1 MDLRRNNE
9 RGRDRYSRNRNAL
22 SSMRD
27 LSSNTRSGSSNTRN
41 DSPNT
46 GNGFRNNRNGSSD
59 TRNGSRGNRRDFVNP
74 GVCNMKQE
82 TSTRRYHSAPR
93 EQERSDYYADK
104 QKYRYRRD
112 PFIGFKY
119 LESLL
124 EQPLEDTLSKLNSNQ
139 GFFDMLEKELKPDF
153 IVVIIKV
160 MGKVCNCK
168 LLTLRNQ
175 VLRKSLNNTFL
186 QRIQLYISGLA
197 FQKEAQRRENSYFW
211 RDPDSFWNNLAKACK
226 TVLKVMPQ
234 YYCEALGTLLN
245 NTVMIIPKI
254 ESLHEIHIADGIK
267 NDFEELVQLVDSLS
281 FEFEKEKP
289 KVNAENIYEGEP
301 PDNFRDIDV
310 YPTTEE
316 LINDTKTFLRKN
328 VVQGPYRDVEHYLDV
343 QYRLLREDFVRPLK
357 EGIQSYLGGSKARIQ
372 NVKIHHPVH
381 FLQPI
386 TINEQ
391 FCALLK
397 FEMKTQKTSF
407 KYENSRRFMFGSLV
421 CFTHDDFKSLIFGRI
436 ADRNE
441 KYLKNGEL
449 VIGFDDNHSLIYKQ
463 NYIMVECGVYF
474 EPYYH
479 VLTVMKSL
487 DEEDFPM
494 KNYIIDVDTTS
505 RVPNYITKNTIF
517 ELSRGSSTAVWQPF
531 YVQEREFFN
540 FNPSQNRAFVAALT
554 RKFSIIQ
561 GPPGTGKTFVGLKIA
576 QTLLHNLAA
585 WNNRSPML
593 VICYTNHALDQFL
606 EGLIKTTDKI
616 VRIGGQSKN
625 ENLAKFN
632 LRNHTRFG
640 CHNLNQSRTT
650 VKRLLSKIKII
661 SDKLS
666 MIKNFDCVL
675 DIGDLKSVIPQFG
688 NSWLSSANREY
699 IFEWLLEI
707 NYQNQDDNRTRTA
720 EVISESDELKI
731 EVENVEAENHDDDYA
746 ENEYIN
752 NPIEDLLP
760 SNILMESSTPLFSLN
775 EVRRKIEVG
784 TKYLNEME
792 GQLNV
797 GNYDVVF
804 KYENLKTEIDKL
816 DLLYKN
822 AKEKLDRAKQGL
834 INQPA
839 NINVIES
846 ECIPKD
852 ERWNLYF
859 YWLNLYNN
867 SLVER
872 YETLNKTFR
881 EAYKIYCESK
891 DLEDIKILKSMEVI
905 GMTTTAAARLH
916 SSLKMIGSPIVI
928 VEEAAEVL
936 EAHIVTALTKDCQ
949 QLILIGDHQQLKPST
964 SSYQIEKFYN
974 LGISLFER
982 MILNDVQCFTLNV
995 QHRMR
1000 PEISSLIKPAIYPN
1014 LEDHKSVLYR
1024 PKIKG
1029 IEKCLYFINHEYPE
1043 AENSGDTT
1051 KKNIH
1056 EVKFLIQLA
1065 RYLILNGY
1073 KSEEI
1078 TILAAYLGQMYEF
1091 QKERSKYGFLLKDI
1105 KITVLDNYQGE
1116 ECDIILL
1123 SLVRNNS
1130 ENRIGFLS
1138 IDNRVCVA
1146 LSRARNGLYIMG
1158 NIKQLSDNSELWV
1171 KIKETLMRQSALG
1184 SSLALKCQIHG
1195 KISPMSK
1202 ADDFSSVV
1210 EGGCDQ
1216 MCGTLLSCH
1225 HNCQRLCHV
1234 YDREHKEYKC
1244 QEPCEKVNCDVD
1256 ITHECPKKCYED
1268 CGPCNYIVSKTLNC
1282 NHVAD
1287 IPCYVDVDDYKC
1299 LTPVHVTLACGH
1311 KTDKPCHI
1319 DSHKYKCPFPC
1330 DTRLECGHS
1339 CVRKCHSFDD
1349 PDHLQYKCTK
1359 PCEKPGSGCET
1370 PELEGHGCRKLCWD
1384 QCSRCCVIVRK
1395 IRTKCSHQYD
1405 MECHR
1410 NVDEIECMKP
1420 CKRILPCGHK
1430 CKDLCDNPCGAC
1442 TKKVKKVIPGCNHTI
1457 TLPCYVDPD
1466 KSQCSGKCPR
1476 IMSCGH
1482 ICESRCNED
1491 CDPSKCKQMVG
1502 VSIKAKCGHTI
1513 EKIPCSTL
1521 SLFIIGSDEV
1531 KLESY
1536 CTFPCNEI
1544 LNCSLENKHLCSGSC
1559 GACFQGRIH
1568 MRCSEKC
1575 GQILICNHE
1584 CEIPCRET
1592 CKPCKKPCPFKC
1604 KHSVCKKKCGEP
1616 CSICTEACS
1625 RKCKHQK
1632 CDKRCGDICNIR
1644 PCEVPCE
1651 KKLKCGHLC
1660 VGFCGDPCPPLCRTC
1675 NKDVLEE
1682 IFFGTEDD
1690 EDARFVLLVDCGHV
1704 VESTGMESWLDSDK
1718 NEIKFKTCPKCKTTI
1733 CTTQRYSDYNKL
1745 ALVDILKVKVK
1756 HYGQKEE
1763 IAEKRKTL
1771 EKNILQLR
1779 MKLKSRMFIFNY
1791 LDIFLKYLDI
1801 LRARLNEINSEG
1813 RAQTVNIVE
1822 LNSIEIKYQ
1831 LMEQIYNMYNKEM
1844 NDASIQIDAEGSK
1857 DIKSQTEFILSNLV
1871 RNTDDITT
1879 NEIENIE
1886 GEILRLSRIIQLNLI
1901 QGNRQIKPH
1910 MSSAADYRRRHNVTK
1925 QIMEVSSIIFSLSK
1939 YENTSDVI
1947 IKDQLIKLGKLL
1959 NPAINVT
1966 EAEKQA
1972 IVKAMGLKQGHWY
1985 KCENGHPYAIGE
1997 CGGAME
2003 VGICN
2008 ECGVEIGGTDHCLLS
2023 TNAVATE
2030 MDGARHGAWS
2040 DAANMQNYDLQALL

>member
-1 MDLRRNNE
+1 MERRRNDE
-9 RGRDRYSRNRNAL
+9 RGREGYSRNRNASPSTSNF
-22 SSMRD
+22 SSSKRSC
-27 LSSNTRSGSSNTRN
+27 SSNTRK

-46 GNGFRNNRNGSSD
+46 GDGFRNNRNGSSN
-59 TRNGSRGNRRDFVNP
+59 TRNGSTGNRRDFVNP
-74 GVCNMKQE
+74 GMCNMKQE
-82 TSTRRYHSAPR
+82 TSTRRYRSAPR
-93 EQERSDYYADK
+93 VQESDYYADK
-104 QKYRYRRD
+104 EKYRCRRD
-112 PFIGFKY
+112 PFVGFKY

-124 EQPLEDTLSKLNSNQ
+124 EQPLEDTISKLNSNQ
-139 GFFDMLEKELKPDF
+139 GFFDMLQKELKPDL

-160 MGKVCNCK
+160 MGKVCDCE

-175 VLRKSLNNTFL
+175 VLKKTLNYNFL

-197 FQKEAQRRENSYFW
+197 FQKHEQREENSNFW
-211 RDPDSFWNNLAKACK
+211 RDPDSFWNNLAKSCK
-226 TVLKVMPQ
+226 TALKVMPQ
-234 YYCEALGTLLN
+234 YYFESLGTLLYN
-245 NTVMIIPKI
+245 AVMIMPKI
-254 ESLHEIHIADGIK
+254 ESLHKIHIADGIK
-267 NDFEELVQLVDSLS
+267 NDFEELVQLVDTLS
-281 FEFEKEKP
+281 SEFEKKQS
-289 KVNAENIYEGEP
+289 KVEAESIYEGEP

-316 LINDTKTFLRKN
+316 LVNDTKTFLRKN
-328 VVQGPYRDVEHYLDV
+328 VVKGPYRDVEHYLDV

-357 EGIQSYLGGSKARIQ
+357 ESIQSYLGGSKAQMQ
-372 NVKIHHPVH
+372 NVKIHNAVQ

-397 FEMKTQKTSF
+397 FNFKKQKISF

-441 KYLKNGEL
+441 KYLKNDEL
-449 VIGFDDNHSLIYKQ
+449 VIGFDYNHRIMYKQ
-463 NYIMVECGVYF
+463 NYVMVECNVYF

-494 KNYIIDVDTTS
+494 MNYIIDVDTNS
-505 RVPNYITKNTIF
+505 SVPNYITKNTIF
-517 ELSRGSSTAVWQPF
+517 KLYRGLSPVVWQPF
-531 YVQEREFFN
+531 YSHEREFFN
-540 FNPSQNRAFVAALT
+540 FNPSQNKAFVAALT

-585 WNNRSPML
+585 WHNRSPML

-606 EGLIKTTDKI
+606 EGLITTTDKI
-616 VRIGGQSKN
+616 VRVGGQSKN
-625 ENLAKFN
+625 ENLTKFN
-632 LRNHTRFG
+632 LRNHTKFESY
-640 CHNLNQSRTT
+640 NLNNSRTT
-650 VKRLLSKIKII
+650 VKHLLSKIKTI

-675 DIGDLKSVIPQFG
+675 DIGDLKGVIPQFEI
-688 NSWLSSANREY
+688 SWLSSSNRETV
-699 IFEWLLEI
+699 FKWLLGI
-707 NYQNQDDNRTRTA
+707 NYQNQDYNLTRTS
-720 EVISESDELKI
+720 EVLSKFEELQMD
-731 EVENVEAENHDDDYA
+731 VLNVEAENYYDAYA
-746 ENEYIN
+746 EKEYIH

-760 SNILMESSTPLFSLN
+760 SNVLMESSTPLFSLN
-775 EVRRKIEVG
+775 EVRIRIQVY
-784 TKYLNEME
+784 TKYLNRIERKLDDENYGVIFDYYNLRME
-792 GQLNV
+792 R
-797 GNYDVVF
+797 
-804 KYENLKTEIDKL
+804 DKL
-816 DLLYKN
+816 DLLYRN
-822 AKEKLDRAKQGL
+822 AKEKLDSAKQGL

-846 ECIPKD
+846 KYIPKD

-859 YWLNLYNN
+859 YWVNLYYN
-867 SLVER
+867 SLVEQ
-872 YETLNKTFR
+872 YETLNIDFR
-881 EAYKIYCESK
+881 EAYQIYNESK

-936 EAHIVTALTKDCQ
+936 EAHIVTALTKECQ

-1000 PEISSLIKPAIYPN
+1000 PEISSLIKPAIYPK
-1014 LEDHKSVLYR
+1014 LEDHESVLHR
-1024 PKIKG
+1024 PEIKG
-1029 IEKCLYFINHEYPE
+1029 IEKCLYFINHEYRE

-1091 QKERSKYGFLLKDI
+1091 QKERSKCGFLLKDI

-1158 NIKQLSDNSELWV
+1158 NIEQLSDNSELWV

-1195 KISPMSK
+1195 KITTMSK

-1210 EGGCDQ
+1210 GGGCDQ

-1234 YDREHKEYKC
+1234 YDREHKENKC
-1244 QEPCEKVNCDVD
+1244 QEPCDNVNCDVD
-1256 ITHECPKKCYED
+1256 ITHKCPKKCYED

-1299 LTPVHVTLACGH
+1299 LTPVHVTLPCDH
-1311 KTDKPCHI
+1311 NTDKPCHI
-1319 DSHKYKCPFPC
+1319 DSHKYKCPFQC
-1330 DTRLECGHS
+1330 DTKLECGHS
-1339 CVRKCHSFDD
+1339 CVRNCHAFDD

-1370 PELEGHGCRKLCWD
+1370 PELEGHVCTKSCWD
-1384 QCSRCCVIVRK
+1384 ECSQCCKIVRK

-1410 NVDEIECMKP
+1410 NVDEIECIKP
-1420 CKRILPCGHK
+1420 CKKILPCGHK
-1430 CKDLCDNPCGAC
+1430 CKDLCDNPCGLC
-1442 TKKVKKVIPGCNHTI
+1442 IEKVKKVVPGCNHNI
-1457 TLPCYVDPD
+1457 TLPCHVDPD
-1466 KSQCSGKCPR
+1466 KSQCSAKCPR

-1482 ICESRCNED
+1482 ICGSRCNEK
-1491 CDPSKCKQMVG
+1491 CDPSKCQQIVS
-1502 VSIKAKCGHTI
+1502 VSIKAKCGHI
-1513 EKIPCSTL
+1513 VERIPCSAS
-1521 SLFIIGSDEV
+1521 SLYFAKGSDDV

-1544 LNCSLENKHLCSGSC
+1544 LNCGPESKHLCSGSC

-1584 CEIPCRET
+1584 CEMLCREACQPCRQ
-1592 CKPCKKPCPFKC
+1592 PCPFKC
-1604 KHSVCKKKCGEP
+1604 KHSVCKKKCGEH
-1616 CSICTEACS
+1616 CSICKETCS
-1625 RKCKHQK
+1625 RKCKHQQ
-1632 CDKRCGDICNIR
+1632 CDRRCGDICNIR

-1660 VGFCGDPCPPLCRTC
+1660 IGFCGDPCPPLCRTC

-1682 IFFGTEDD
+1682 DKDVSFATEDD

-1745 ALVDILKVKVK
+1745 ALMDILKVK

-1763 IAEKRKTL
+1763 IAVKRKSIE
-1771 EKNILQLR
+1771 EKLLQLR
-1779 MKLKSRMFIFNY
+1779 MKLKSCLIMFSY
-1791 LDIFLKYLDI
+1791 VDIPLKYLDI
-1801 LRARLNEINSEG
+1801 LRDLLNEINSKG
-1813 RAQTVNIVE
+1813 RVQNVIIVK

-1844 NDASIQIDAEGSK
+1844 NNPTVQIHGEGSK
-1857 DIKSQTEFILSNLV
+1857 EIKSQTEFILSNLV

-1879 NEIENIE
+1879 TEIENIE

-1901 QGNRQIKPH
+1901 LGKREIKSQ
-1910 MSSAADYRRRHNVTK
+1910 MSSAADDCSADDVTK

-1947 IKDQLIKLGKLL
+1947 IKDRLTKLGKLL
-1959 NPAINVT
+1959 NPEINVT
-1966 EAEKQA
+1966 ETEKQS
-1972 IVKAMGLKQGHWY
+1972 IVKAVGLKQGHWF

-1997 CGGAME
+1997 CYGAVE
-2003 VGICN
+2003 VGKCN
-2008 ECGVEIGGTDHCLLS
+2008 ECGVEIDGTNHRLLS

-2040 DAANMQNYDLQALL
+2040 DTANMQNYDLQ